1 MKTDN
6 VELKKSINE
15 MAKNMAAEIAA
26 IKNTEG

>member
-1 MKTDN
+1 